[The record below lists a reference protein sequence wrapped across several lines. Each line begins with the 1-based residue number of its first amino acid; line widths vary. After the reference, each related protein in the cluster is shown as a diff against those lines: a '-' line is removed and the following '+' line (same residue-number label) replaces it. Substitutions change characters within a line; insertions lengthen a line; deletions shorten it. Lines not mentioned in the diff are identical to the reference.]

1 MLADFT
7 TFVVMKK
14 LLSIGRAA
22 KALGVTTTT
31 MRNWDKNGMLH
42 PDERTRGGDR
52 RYSLDTLRNFDKNAT
67 IHVDE
72 LKTIAYAR
80 VSSHDQKKIW
90 YARLRYWRLTAQVK
104 DTLTKSYKTLVVV

>member
-14 LLSIGRAA
+14 LLSIGEAA

-52 RYSLDTLRNFDKNAT
+52 RYILTRSETLIKMPQFM
-67 IHVDE
+67 
-72 LKTIAYAR
+72 
-80 VSSHDQKKIW
+80 
-90 YARLRYWRLTAQVK
+90 LT
-104 DTLTKSYKTLVVV
+104 S

>member
-14 LLSIGRAA
+14 LLSIGEAA

-42 PDERTRGGDR
+42 PFLRPAPLKR
-52 RYSLDTLRNFDKNAT
+52 RSADGCPKYQGRA
-67 IHVDE
+67 E
-72 LKTIAYAR
+72 
-80 VSSHDQKKIW
+80 
-90 YARLRYWRLTAQVK
+90 
-104 DTLTKSYKTLVVV
+104 